1 MVCADTSFI
10 IALERREQAAID
22 RMKQLEEGREVVY
35 TTAISVAELYLGAY
49 NSSKDKAKALK
60 DAKSLLEMFA
70 VLNLD
75 YESAKTWAELVQS
88 TKTNTIGDRDLFI
101 ASIALSN
108 KQSLI
113 TRNKKHFERVPGLQ
127 VESW

>member
-10 IALERREQAAID
+10 IALERREQAAIE
-22 RMKQLEEGREVVY
+22 RMKQLEEESETVY
-35 TTAISVAELYLGAY
+35 TTTISVAELYLGAY
-49 NSSKDKAKALK
+49 SSKDKAKALK

-75 YESAKTWAELVQS
+75 YESAKMWAELAQA
-88 TKTNTIGDRDLFI
+88 TKSNTIGDRDLFI

-108 KQSLI
+108 KQTLI
-113 TRNKKHFERVPGLQ
+113 TKNKKHFERIAGLQ